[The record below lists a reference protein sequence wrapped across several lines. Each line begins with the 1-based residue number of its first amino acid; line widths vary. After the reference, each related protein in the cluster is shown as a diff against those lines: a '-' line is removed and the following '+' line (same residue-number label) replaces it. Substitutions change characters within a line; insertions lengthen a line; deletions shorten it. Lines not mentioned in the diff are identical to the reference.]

1 MTTRAKPL
9 AAHAMPGYNPG
20 MKTAVSIPDPVF
32 RAGELLAKRLK
43 MPRSRL
49 YALALTDYIERHADE
64 NITRRLNASLAAS
77 PLAAD
82 PFVREAARR
91 TARRSEASG
100 SAARRDLV
108 G

>member
-1 MTTRAKPL
+1 
-9 AAHAMPGYNPG
+9 
-20 MKTAVSIPDPVF
+20 MKTAISIPDPVY

-49 YALALTDYIERHADE
+49 YALALADYVERHADE
-64 NITRRLNASLAAS
+64 SITRRLNASLTAS

-91 TARRSEASG
+91 IARRNEW
-100 SAARRDLV
+100 
-108 G
+108 